1 MNLHEFQAKQ
11 LFADYE
17 IPIASGWAVRQVG
30 DTVDALKHLGG
41 THWIVKAQIHAG
53 ARGKAGGVIKANSLE
68 QAVKA
73 VADLLGKRLVTQQT
87 DALGLPV
94 NTVLIQEALTVEREL
109 YLSAVVDRSQQKI
122 VFIASAM
129 GGMDIE
135 AVAAKHP
142 EQILRIAVEPLL
154 GLMPYQS
161 RQLAFALGLTADQQ
175 KQFIQIMRGLCRL
188 FVECDATLVEINP
201 LIVSQDGHLKALDA
215 KINLEDS
222 ALYRHADLA
231 EWRDETQEDER
242 EYAAQRFGLNYIAL
256 DGDIACMVNGA
267 GLAMATMDLIQLH
280 GGQPAN
286 FLDVGGGTTKERVA
300 EAFKLILSA
309 PKVNAILVNI
319 FGGIVR
325 CDLIAEGILHA
336 IAETAPQCPVVVRLQ
351 GTQVAQGKALLAT
364 SPYPLQ
370 IADNLTDAAQ
380 KAVAA
385 AAQHRRTLV

>member
-1 MNLHEFQAKQ
+1 MNLHEYQAKQ

-17 IPIASGWAVRQVG
+17 IPVAAGKVVRQAG
-30 DTVDALKHLGG
+30 ETLEALKQLGG
-41 THWIVKAQIHAG
+41 TQWVVKAQIHAG
-53 ARGKAGGVIKANSLE
+53 ARGKAGGVVKVESPA

-73 VADLLGKRLVTQQT
+73 VTDLLGKRLVTHQT
-87 DALGLPV
+87 TPEGLPV
-94 NTVLIQEALTVEREL
+94 SAVLIQEVVAIEREL
-109 YLSAVVDRSQQKI
+109 YLSAVVDRSQQK
-122 VFIASAM
+122 VAFIASAM
-129 GGMDIE
+129 GGMAIE
-135 AVAAKHP
+135 TVAAQHP
-142 EQILRIAVEPLL
+142 EQILKITVEPLL

-161 RQLAFALGLTADQQ
+161 RQLAFALGLNAEQQ

-188 FVECDATLVEINP
+188 FLECDASLVEINP
-201 LIVSQDGHLKALDA
+201 LVITQEGHLKALDA

-242 EYAAQRFGLNYIAL
+242 EYAAQCLGLNYISL
-256 DGDIACMVNGA
+256 SGNIACMVNGA

-300 EAFKLILSA
+300 EAFRLIVSA
-309 PKVNAILVNI
+309 PQVKAILVNI

-325 CDLIAEGILHA
+325 CDLIAEGILNA
-336 IAETAPQCPVVVRLQ
+336 MQETKPHCPVIVRLE
-351 GTQVAQGKALLAT
+351 GTQVEQGRALLAT
-364 SPYPLQ
+364 SPYPVQ
-370 IADNLTDAAQ
+370 VAHDLTEAAQ

-385 AAQHRRTLV
+385 AQR